1 MRRILILLPL
11 IALISCSNDPNQE
24 YIDKVAEKVKK
35 NDMGLD
41 IGYRNVE
48 FAWIDTIYVDDYAS
62 EYHAENTYRMMIGEI
77 DQEIKATVIF
87 DRDFEIVDIK

>member
-1 MRRILILLPL
+1 MRRILLLVPL
-11 IALISCSNDPNQE
+11 IALISCSEDPNQV

-48 FAWIDTIYVDDYAS
+48 FVWTDTIYEEDIVV
-62 EYHAENTYRMMIGEI
+62 EYHAKNVYRMMIGVI
-77 DQEIKATVIF
+77 DQEVTAIVIF
-87 DRDFEIVDIK
+87 DPQFNVVDIQ